1 MKTNPK
7 HNPPN
12 PKTKQTQKRIAYE
25 RECIRY
31 SSFCNKSC
39 SCHDWPCAAWPCET
53 GFWARN
59 TSFALLLTVIS
70 KAGFVGVRPVQLFRA
85 PHSEGSCA
93 WSLIMLCGHHL
104 EIINHLISEFVFCK
118 WSQMGQ
124 WACAGDDS
132 LVPCMVLPPLPPSIH
147 SMLPFGALGYPIFP
161 FCLCLMDTATFPL
174 GSPVHHGLGSEPL
187 EEWLDISMSRQGVTF
202 PFAL

>member
-12 PKTKQTQKRIAYE
+12 PKTNPEKNSLWE
-25 RECIRY
+25 RMHQI
-31 SSFCNKSC
+31 FFILQQILQLPWLAMC
-39 SCHDWPCAAWPCET
+39 SLAVWDRVL
-53 GFWARN
+53 ARN